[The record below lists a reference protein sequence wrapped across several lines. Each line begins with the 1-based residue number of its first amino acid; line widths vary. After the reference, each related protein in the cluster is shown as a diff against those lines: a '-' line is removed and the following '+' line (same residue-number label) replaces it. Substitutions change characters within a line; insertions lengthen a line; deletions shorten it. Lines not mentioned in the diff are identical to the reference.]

1 MKKRSLI
8 LSLAALTACLGSTCL
23 LGGVASG
30 FVDNGLILAK
40 AAVGDSIKIGEGTY
54 KEIYRTGFE
63 SATASSSYKNVT
75 TNVAADNADGLAWT
89 IGNGCVSTT
98 GKITGNNSA
107 HMKLYS
113 DNVSGYLM
121 NTTVLSDSVD
131 AVQFKYASDKKNISF
146 RVDYSSDGESWTE
159 LGSVITK
166 SASES
171 GTLDYE
177 LNSSVSDFRL
187 RVMVVSGFP
196 TSANTNYR
204 LIIDDIVFAKKEVAP
219 SISVDG
225 ESNVSIGA
233 GSSVNLPLKSSNLPE
248 GVSISANTENN
259 DVATASISESNDSLI
274 ITGATEGTTTYT
286 VTAKSGDAIIASCT
300 GTIRVSSTVSSVSV
314 TSSAFNDGDVL
325 EIGKSYQL
333 NASVLPEGASQEI
346 TWSSSDDAA
355 IVDDGGLLRIVGNSN
370 ATITITATSAVD
382 ATKSGT
388 ISFTIDDAYE
398 VSISDLLTN
407 DGTTFANSLASGT
420 TVTTK
425 GTITA
430 FDGSSAYIQS
440 GDAAL
445 LISTTGKS
453 LSSFAVG
460 DGIKVTGK
468 IKIDNGQVEIV
479 PASVESD
486 DVAKEEVAALELNN
500 DGLVSVNTSRLVKA
514 TKAVCLES
522 KAISS
527 ASGQISVK
535 FKFADSASATS
546 EFVAY
551 IAKNDLPALGAM
563 YGDFEEGAS
572 YNLSG
577 VFYKYVAKTTESRFL
592 LGSSFGA
599 YENEDLRDFI
609 STYITEQSKKEE
621 GSATC
626 ASKYS
631 EASEALSKLSEATQN
646 TFKTASAYKDAYEV
660 YSYWETHKDV
670 RSTAG
675 LVSHASASDWRN
687 NLVAI
692 VGSLLLVGGATFFFA
707 YNGKKKKNL

>member
-8 LSLAALTACLGSTCL
+8 LSLAALTACLGSACL

-75 TNVAADNADGLAWT
+75 TNVAADSADGLAWT

-98 GKITGNNSA
+98 GKITGKNSA

-131 AVQFKYASDKKNISF
+131 AVQFKYASDKKSLSF
-146 RVDYSSDGESWTE
+146 RVDYSSDGESWAE
-159 LGSVITK
+159 LGSVITQ

-187 RVMVVSGFP
+187 RVMVTSGFP
-196 TSANTNYR
+196 TSASTNYR
-204 LIIDDIVFAKKEVAP
+204 LIIDDIVFAKKEAVP

-225 ESNVSIGA
+225 ESDVSIGV

-248 GVSISANTENN
+248 GASISANTENN

-274 ITGATEGTTTYT
+274 VAGVAEGTTTYT
-286 VTAKSGDAIIASCT
+286 ISVKNGD
-300 GTIRVSSTVSSVSV
+300 TIVASSTGNIVVTGVSV
-314 TSSAFNDGDVL
+314 TSDAFNNGDVL
-325 EIGKSYQL
+325 KLGKSYQL
-333 NASVLPEGASQEI
+333 SASISPAESSQEVA
-346 TWSSSDDAA
+346 WSSSNAA
-355 IVDDGGLLRIVGNSN
+355 ATVDENGLLRIVGNCDEK
-370 ATITITATSAVD
+370 ITITATSAAD
-382 ATKSGT
+382 AAKTGT
-388 ISFTIDDAYE
+388 ISFTIDSAYE

-407 DGTTFANSLASGT
+407 DGTTFANSLVAGT

-430 FDGSSAYIQS
+430 FDGTSAYIQS
-440 GDAAL
+440 GDAAV
-445 LISTTGKS
+445 LIYTSGKS
-453 LSSFAVG
+453 LSSFSAG
-460 DGIKVTGK
+460 DGVKVTGT
-468 IKIDNGQVEIV
+468 IKIDNGLVKIG
-479 PASVESD
+479 PTSVDPD
-486 DVAKEEVAALELNN
+486 DSAKEEVAALELNN
-500 DGLVSVNTSRLVKA
+500 DALVSVNTSRLVKA

-527 ASGQISVK
+527 ASGATKAK
-535 FKFADSASATS
+535 FKFEGSESSSA

-551 IAKNDLPALGAM
+551 IAKDDLKTLSGV
-563 YGDFEEGAS
+563 YGDFEKGAT

-577 VFYKYVAKTTESRFL
+577 IFYKYVSGTNVESRFV
-592 LGSSFGA
+592 LGSSFGT

-609 STYITEQSKKEE
+609 SAYITEQSKKEE

-626 ASKYS
+626 ASKYE

-707 YNGKKKKNL
+707 YNGKKKKNP

>member
-8 LSLAALTACLGSTCL
+8 LPLAALTACLGSACL
-23 LGGVASG
+23 LGGVYSGFADSDPIVARTQEGSSTSVDFGSGTGQINFAGKLSGNASDSLGTDWNLTISGGNIGTGNIKNGTKSGTSGLLIGSSSNCAESVVLVGTLPSDLVATSVNVNFIGNASG
-30 FVDNGLILAK
+30 SKGTASVQ
-40 AAVGDSIKIGEGTY
+40 VGDAAAKSGSISGTTLLTVSDTSEGLSGSEIKISVTDINAGFIISTITY
-54 KEIYRTGFE
+54 TTG
-63 SATASSSYKNVT
+63 A
-75 TNVAADNADGLAWT
+75 
-89 IGNGCVSTT
+89 STT
-98 GKITGNNSA
+98 P
-107 HMKLYS
+107 
-113 DNVSGYLM
+113 
-121 NTTVLSDSVD
+121 
-131 AVQFKYASDKKNISF
+131 
-146 RVDYSSDGESWTE
+146 
-159 LGSVITK
+159 
-166 SASES
+166 
-171 GTLDYE
+171 TL
-177 LNSSVSDFRL
+177 
-187 RVMVVSGFP
+187 
-196 TSANTNYR
+196 A
-204 LIIDDIVFAKKEVAP
+204 
-219 SISVDG
+219 VDG
-225 ESNVSIGA
+225 EFDVSIVA
-233 GSSVNLPLKSSNLPE
+233 GSTVNLPLKSSNLPE

-325 EIGKSYQL
+325 ELGKSYQL

-370 ATITITATSAVD
+370 AIITITATSAVD

-425 GTITA
+425 GAITA
-430 FDGSSAYIQS
+430 FDGTSAYIQS
-440 GDAAL
+440 GDAAV
-445 LISTTGKS
+445 LIYTSGKS
-453 LSSFAVG
+453 LSSFSAG
-460 DGIKVTGK
+460 DGVKVTGT
-468 IKIDNGQVEIV
+468 IKIDNGLVKIG
-479 PASVESD
+479 PTSVDPD
-486 DVAKEEVAALELNN
+486 DSAKEEVAALELNN
-500 DGLVSVNTSRLVKA
+500 DALVSVNTSRLVKA

-522 KAISS
+522 KAISG
-527 ASGQISVK
+527 ASGATKAK
-535 FKFADSASATS
+535 FKFEGSESSSA

-551 IAKNDLPALGAM
+551 IAKDDLKTLSGV
-563 YGDFEEGAS
+563 YGDFEKGAT

-577 VFYKYVAKTTESRFL
+577 IFYKYVSGTNVESRFV
-592 LGSSFGA
+592 LGSSFGG

-609 STYITEQSKKEE
+609 ATYITEQSKKEE

-626 ASKYS
+626 ANKYS

-707 YNGKKKKNL
+707 YNGKKKKNP